1 MVKLKDVWKY
11 IKESSGLSIDGEPD
25 TGFIPRGK
33 KRTLGTNKGKP
44 DLWFDKGGYT
54 QVDFPKA
61 DDIFGKNKDG
71 KRIKPDL
78 KVKKTTTPEQETI
91 DRSVKIEVTERIK
104 LKDIFF
110 NQ

>member
-1 MVKLKDVWKY
+1 VVKLKDVWKY

>member
-1 MVKLKDVWKY
+1 MVKLKDIWKY

-33 KRTLGTNKGKP
+33 KRTLGTSKGKP

-61 DDIFGKNKDG
+61 DDIYGKNKDG

-78 KVKKTTTPEQETI
+78 KVKKTTTPPQETL
-91 DRSVKIEVTERIK
+91 DRIERADIKEPIK
-104 LKDIFF
+104 LKDIFL